1 MAVKHPAK
9 PKHADKTLEAERFR
23 VTLASI
29 GDAVIST
36 DTKGLVTFL
45 NPVAESMTGWQ
56 SQDAVGQPLD
66 TVCRIL
72 DERTRLE
79 TANPVTQVLR
89 EERIVA
95 LPDHATLVARDGRE
109 WLIEDSAAPIK
120 DATGQV
126 AGAVMVFHDV
136 TERRQAEKA
145 LRESEQRLRAIFDQA
160 AVGIAVANLDGRF
173 TEMNDRFC
181 RILGY
186 AADELRHKTFLDLTY
201 LDDVAVTQKASI
213 ELRERKIAEYSMEKR
228 YVRKDGSV
236 VWSMTTV
243 ALLTDSNDEP
253 YQFIGVVDDI
263 TAGNSWNIG
272 QGNDNVDGIA
282 QDAPS

>member
-1 MAVKHPAK
+1 MGVKRPPARK
-9 PKHADKTLEAERFR
+9 RADTDNALDAERFR

-36 DTKGLVTFL
+36 DTNGLVTFL

-56 SQDAVGQPLD
+56 SQDAIGQSLD

-72 DERTRLE
+72 DDHTRLV
-79 TANPVTQVLR
+79 TPNPVTRVLR
-89 EERIVA
+89 EGRVVA
-95 LPDHATLVARDGRE
+95 LPDHATLVAKDGRA

-120 DATGQV
+120 DATGRI

-136 TERRQAEKA
+136 TERRRAEKA

-186 AADELRHKTFLDLTY
+186 PVDELRQKTFLDLTY
-201 LDDVAVTQKASI
+201 REDLAVTQKAAS
-213 ELRERKIAEYSMEKR
+213 ELRQRKIPEYSMEKR
-228 YVRKDGSV
+228 YVRKDGTQKPG
-236 VWSMTTV
+236 M
-243 ALLTDSNDEP
+243 L
-253 YQFIGVVDDI
+253 Q
-263 TAGNSWNIG
+263 
-272 QGNDNVDGIA
+272 
-282 QDAPS
+282 